1 MREMLLMRPNPD
13 VAGPLPERWET
24 LDGKKKGKS
33 WGILLKTAITL
44 FLFWFLF
51 KKINIGEVM
60 ATLLGMDQPLLWTAT
75 AIAVGAV
82 VLSAYKWQLLLT
94 ARGWHLSMGELTK
107 IYFIGLFAN
116 NFLPSSIG
124 GDMLRIYL
132 VGKKI
137 NHNGEAA
144 ASVILE
150 RLLST
155 VGLAVPALL
164 ALIPNSRLLG
174 DFWDHIVYFFICCFA
189 LTYLIMKPAILRP
202 LKKLPWKQW
211 QRLVGIFR
219 EIINIIQSFRHKRG
233 TLVKV
238 IFYSVMFQLAIILIN
253 FCLIRA
259 LGIHQ
264 MGLWHCFLLV
274 PIISAVSMLPVSI
287 NGLGIREGAYVLL
300 FGAMGVSAS
309 QAITVSL
316 LFFVIVT
323 FISLFG
329 GILFV
334 LEKERGA
341 YQ

>member
-1 MREMLLMRPNPD
+1 
-13 VAGPLPERWET
+13 
-24 LDGKKKGKS
+24 
-33 WGILLKTAITL
+33 
-44 FLFWFLF
+44 
-51 KKINIGEVM
+51 
-60 ATLLGMDQPLLWTAT
+60 
-75 AIAVGAV
+75 
-82 VLSAYKWQLLLT
+82 
-94 ARGWHLSMGELTK
+94 
-107 IYFIGLFAN
+107 
-116 NFLPSSIG
+116 
-124 GDMLRIYL
+124 
-132 VGKKI
+132 
-137 NHNGEAA
+137 
-144 ASVILE
+144 
-150 RLLST
+150 
-155 VGLAVPALL
+155 
-164 ALIPNSRLLG
+164 
-174 DFWDHIVYFFICCFA
+174 
-189 LTYLIMKPAILRP
+189 MKPAILRP